1 MAARSV
7 RGLKLCELCPQK
19 NFLSLISKELFFKG
33 LQRLWVRTYKTQQRL
48 RALFLHVFAARIAS
62 ISFNAPPF
70 VHLISFCC
78 KLSFLVMKI
87 DKENVFVSLHEIAD
101 FSTLYMQSVIYLKKN
116 TSVNVCL
123 LEQMYSK
130 RVLLEPLLSN
140 ERNARCCRRTLHRT
154 LQDVCTL
161 TTFSMSIY
169 ACIMYWTFSLHS
181 SLQSQSIDYPSLRF
195 SIA

>member
-1 MAARSV
+1 M
-7 RGLKLCELCPQK
+7 
-19 NFLSLISKELFFKG
+19 
-33 LQRLWVRTYKTQQRL
+33 
-48 RALFLHVFAARIAS
+48 HVFAARIAS

-181 SLQSQSIDYPSLRF
+181 SLQSQSIDYPSLWF
-195 SIA
+195 SIALKIQRHLKQTQIACSQHQEASWAWCRSPLIATLKIFLNVS